1 LSNDETNIFIFLQ
14 PHLTKAMNHT
24 NYLLHNILEKHN
36 PYYRDLNP
44 SLQKEFR
51 YRTRLFTKAIHF
63 RGGNGFKITNEH
75 ITAVSGAYIQI
86 TFGLS
91 EYFLID
97 FDVITIYE
105 KAYKSTITGMYHKGD
120 VNPQGAIAISWEDF
134 VKGYETDEDNLN
146 VGLHEM
152 AHAWFFSISMNRF
165 DEDSNTYDKLSKF
178 IFLSEEEVVRLRNHK
193 KSIFRKYAAD
203 NVYEFFAVAIEYFFE
218 DAPEFKQELPNLYR
232 HMCILLNQDP
242 ANKIKRGFNFSEYF
256 IHKNLQGYIPKSEEL
271 DDDFEKKDIRYKI
284 LRNKRGMTSGI
295 FIAFILIFDVAIIKD
310 YSLEVSGGI
319 SSVLWKKLPFI
330 FGARKTST
338 TANYLILNKKRF
350 NKSTFQAIH
359 YDNIISADIY
369 SSTFIKSAQ
378 VKYIDNL
385 RIKSIKMMAEKPD
398 FDYLMKHLIQ
408 KKIVIKKDG
417 TRIPRLKSR
426 NRWRK

>member
-1 LSNDETNIFIFLQ
+1 
-14 PHLTKAMNHT
+14 MNHT

-51 YRTRLFTKAIHF
+51 YRTKLFTKAIRF
-63 RGGNGFKITNEH
+63 RGGNGFKITDEH

-91 EYFLID
+91 KYFLID

-193 KSIFRKYAAD
+193 KSIFRKLIAILSVGLVAF
-203 NVYEFFAVAIEYFFE
+203 VFAIISPPSSLWIAILAGAYIK
-218 DAPEFKQELPNLYR
+218 DKHKQSYR
-232 HMCILLNQDP
+232 FLL
-242 ANKIKRGFNFSEYF
+242 IFS
-256 IHKNLQGYIPKSEEL
+256 IALAS
-271 DDDFEKKDIRYKI
+271 
-284 LRNKRGMTSGI
+284 
-295 FIAFILIFDVAIIKD
+295 FIAS
-310 YSLEVSGGI
+310 YYQNT
-319 SSVLWKKLPFI
+319 SVWFYCFYPLFHFLVFTRVY
-330 FGARKTST
+330 G
-338 TANYLILNKKRF
+338 LN
-350 NKSTFQAIH
+350 N
-359 YDNIISADIY
+359 
-369 SSTFIKSAQ
+369 
-378 VKYIDNL
+378 
-385 RIKSIKMMAEKPD
+385 
-398 FDYLMKHLIQ
+398 
-408 KKIVIKKDG
+408 
-417 TRIPRLKSR
+417 
-426 NRWRK
+426 